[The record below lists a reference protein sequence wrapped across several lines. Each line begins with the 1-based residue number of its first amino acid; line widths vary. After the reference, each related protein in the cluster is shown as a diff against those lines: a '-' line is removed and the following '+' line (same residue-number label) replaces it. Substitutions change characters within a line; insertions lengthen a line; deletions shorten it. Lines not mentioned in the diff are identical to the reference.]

1 MWFGLNFLLVES
13 RVPRSS
19 LILAIL
25 QSEDRLRDALW
36 RFMADSLQIHWPSLD
51 APYIDQFG
59 CIDKDI
65 HEAAGDIWRWA
76 ATYALATLGDEAS
89 GQLALKK
96 VCAKITEKRAA
107 GAIQILNLKA
117 YIQTA
122 FKHEV
127 LAQLKRNRSV
137 DIDLSAQSITDY
149 GLDLDQKILV
159 EQILARMNSED
170 RRITELL
177 ILGYSF
183 EEIARKDRT
192 RSNVIRSRHSK
203 LLKRIKRE
211 LEVPE

>member
-1 MWFGLNFLLVES
+1 
-13 RVPRSS
+13 
-19 LILAIL
+19 
-25 QSEDRLRDALW
+25 
-36 RFMADSLQIHWPSLD
+36 MADSLQISWPSLD
-51 APYIDQFG
+51 TPYIDEFG

-65 HEAAGDIWRWA
+65 HEAAGEIWSWA
-76 ATYALATLGDEAS
+76 AAFATATLGDEAS

-107 GAIQILNLKA
+107 GAIQIVTLKA

-127 LAQLKRNRSV
+127 LAQLKRYRSADV
-137 DIDLSAQSITDY
+137 DLSNEPSDY
-149 GLDLDQKILV
+149 GLDMDQKILV
-159 EQILARMNSED
+159 EQILARMDTED

-183 EEIARKDRT
+183 EEIARKHGM

-203 LLKRIKRE
+203 VLKRIKRA
-211 LEVPE
+211 LNVSK

>member
-1 MWFGLNFLLVES
+1 
-13 RVPRSS
+13 
-19 LILAIL
+19 
-25 QSEDRLRDALW
+25 
-36 RFMADSLQIHWPSLD
+36 MADSLKIPWPSLD
-51 APYIDQFG
+51 APYVDEFG

-65 HEAAGDIWRWA
+65 HQAAGELWHWA
-76 ATYALATLGDEAS
+76 AAYAIATLGDEAS

-96 VCAKITEKRAA
+96 VCAKITEKRTA
-107 GAIQILNLKA
+107 GAIQIVKLNA

-137 DIDLSAQSITDY
+137 DVDLSAEPVTDY
-149 GLDLDQKILV
+149 GLDIDQKILV

-183 EEIARKDRT
+183 EEIAKKDGT
-192 RSNVIRSRHSK
+192 HSNVIRSRHSK
-203 LLKRIKRE
+203 LLKRIKKE
-211 LEVPE
+211 LNVPNS

>member
-1 MWFGLNFLLVES
+1 
-13 RVPRSS
+13 
-19 LILAIL
+19 
-25 QSEDRLRDALW
+25 
-36 RFMADSLQIHWPSLD
+36 MADSIQIPWPSLD
-51 APYIDQFG
+51 APYVDEFG

-65 HEAAGDIWRWA
+65 HKAAGEIWHWA
-76 ATYALATLGDEAS
+76 AGYAVATLGDEAS

-107 GAIQILNLKA
+107 GAIRIVKLNA

-127 LAQLKRNRSV
+127 LAQLKRHRSV
-137 DIDLSAQSITDY
+137 NIDLSAEPLADY
-149 GLDLDQKILV
+149 DADIDQKILV
-159 EQILARMNSED
+159 EQILARMDPDD
-170 RRITELL
+170 RRIAELL

-183 EEIARKDRT
+183 EEIARNDGT

-211 LEVPE
+211 LNIST